1 MSKLLCFMFLVV
13 ADIALAGTPELSV
26 GSAASGIT
34 LVVGG
39 VLIYLDMKRR
49 VKEKNNHK
57 K

>member
-1 MSKLLCFMFLVV
+1 MFLVV